1 MGFMGFSG
9 ILRIWGEILMSIVI
23 CVIWEIVH
31 KVSQILSLEKM
42 DKFLETYNLLR
53 QTQKEIEDF
62 EQNNYQ

>member
-1 MGFMGFSG
+1 MGFFG

-42 DKFLETYNLLR
+42 EKFLETYNLLR

>member
-1 MGFMGFSG
+1 MGFSG

>member
-1 MGFMGFSG
+1 MGFFG